1 MSVDTNIAVAQSA
14 AATALID
21 ANTFLN
27 SLIAIATSAEIAGF
41 NLADSVPAQFNYNSV
56 PTVDFPIVAGGDR
69 PTVPDLGTG
78 PPEVPS
84 IVLSTPADIVMPTD
98 DLLAPT
104 DNFSFFEAAYV
115 STLMDPL
122 KTKLFAD
129 LTNGGYGIDTA
140 DEAALYQRARD
151 RETTAAMTRIDEAGR
166 LMAARGFPLPPG
178 ELSIQIDRSYQILQE
193 KLSSISREIF
203 VDSAKRFV
211 ENRQFTIQEVRQ
223 LETVLIGFHSSI
235 QERALNVAKAT
246 QELAIAVYNAI
257 LARYK
262 LRLDAAKITS
272 DVQLQRVQ
280 VDLARAQAAIELY
293 RGQITAYEANLRQLL
308 EPLKLK
314 VELYRADIDAN
325 RGITDGLIAR
335 AALQQKVIEATS
347 QQNIDLSRLTVETM
361 KARLQA
367 ALSGLQFAMESAKF
381 GSAQFFATLSAMW
394 GSLNTLS
401 VQSAT
406 E

>member
-1 MSVDTNIAVAQSA
+1 MTVATNITAAQSA
-14 AATALID
+14 AASALVD
-21 ANTFLN
+21 ANAFLN
-27 SLIAIATSAEIAGF
+27 ALIAIATSAELTGF
-41 NLADSVPAQFNYNSV
+41 NFAGSIPAQFNYNSV
-56 PTVDFPIVAGGDR
+56 PTVNFPVVAGGIR
-69 PTVPDLGTG
+69 PTIPAIGAS

-84 IVLSTPADIVMPTD
+84 IVLSTPADIILPID

-104 DNFSFFEAAYV
+104 NNFTFFEAAYA
-115 STLMDPL
+115 STLLNPL
-122 KTKLFAD
+122 KAKLLAD
-129 LTNGGYGIDTA
+129 LTNGGFGIDTA
-140 DEAALYQRARD
+140 DEAALFQRARD
-151 RETTAAMTRIDEAGR
+151 RETVAAMTRIDEAGR
-166 LMAARGFPLPPG
+166 AMAARGFPLPPG
-178 ELSIQIDRSYQILQE
+178 ELSIQIDRSYQDLQN
-193 KLSSISREIF
+193 KMSSVSREIF

-223 LETVLIGFHSSI
+223 LETVLIGFHNSI

-246 QELAIAVYNAI
+246 QELAIVVYNAI

-308 EPLKLK
+308 EPLKLQ
-314 VELYRADIDAN
+314 VDLYRADIDSN
-325 RGITDGLIAR
+325 RALMDGLISR
-335 AALQQKVIEATS
+335 STLQQKVIEATS
-347 QQNIDLSRLTVETM
+347 QQNIDISRLTVETM

-367 ALSGLQFAMESAKF
+367 AMTGLQFAMESAKF

-401 VQSAT
+401 VASAT